1 MEIWSMSELE
11 PRRSIMDKIYRR
23 SSLVANTQPK
33 KTVKKRKRNI
43 IVNFRMSL
51 EEKKILD
58 NRIELSGMKKQDYF
72 IQSCL
77 HQRVQTFGN
86 VKSFDAIRKR
96 MQLIEQ
102 HILSLSRVDELD
114 YEVLESL
121 RMVLEM
127 LDGLYSD
134 LDNKS

>member
-1 MEIWSMSELE
+1 
-11 PRRSIMDKIYRR
+11 MDKIYRR
-23 SSLVANTQPK
+23 YSLVSSTQPK
-33 KTVKKRKRNI
+33 KTEKKRKRNI
-43 IVNFRMSL
+43 IVNFRMSP
-51 EEKKILD
+51 EEKQILD
-58 NRIELSGMKKQDYF
+58 NRIELSGMQKQDYF

-96 MQLIEQ
+96 MRLIDQ

-134 LDNKS
+134 ADKQSQKER